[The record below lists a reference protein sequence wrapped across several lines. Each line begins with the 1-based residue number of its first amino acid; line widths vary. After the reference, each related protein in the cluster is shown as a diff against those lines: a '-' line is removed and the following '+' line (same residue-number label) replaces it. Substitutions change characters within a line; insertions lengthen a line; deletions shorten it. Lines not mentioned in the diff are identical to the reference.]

1 MADNNYRLTIDD
13 FDKKVYLDKDTCQP
27 MRKIDI
33 SFAVLFDAQH
43 DGHPWTERDIRMA
56 EHELIE
62 RVMNKLRLAVTG
74 LVHEANP
81 FGCHGY

>member
-1 MADNNYRLTIDD
+1 MDHNYRLTISDYDD
-13 FDKKVYLDKDTCQP
+13 QIYLDADTCQP
-27 MRKIDI
+27 YHQLDI
-33 SFAVLFDAQH
+33 KLKVLFDAQH

-74 LVHEANP
+74 LVNKTNP